1 MILLIECVCL
11 CVLFF
16 VMISASYKKNPLAG
30 VHNLPV
36 EIQKRV
42 QELPEYKDIRPEKIL
57 STKERILKKL
67 PALIV
72 VLVLFG
78 LLVYLAGARTFVA
91 GLLYAFIIW
100 FVIKMFVVFV
110 IDILWYSNS
119 PAYWIKGTEDLE
131 GEYKNYKFYM
141 SSIPRSLLAGLIV
154 AVIIG
159 VAIMLIV

>member
-36 EIQKRV
+36 AIQKRV
-42 QELPEYKDIRPEKIL
+42 QELPEYTDTKPEKVL

-91 GLLYAFIIW
+91 GFLYAFIIW

-119 PAYWIKGTEDLE
+119 PSYWIKGTEDLE
-131 GEYKNYKFYM
+131 SEYKNYKFYM

-159 VAIMLIV
+159 VAIMLIG